1 LNIDLMLLFVPST
14 VTYATFVKTC
24 CNQIGNFIR
33 MNQVF
38 LQ

>member
-1 LNIDLMLLFVPST
+1 LNIDLTLPSVPST

-24 CNQIGNFIR
+24 CNQIDNFIR